1 MRARVRLASLR
12 LRAQARHAIAARGL
26 GLPQWAIGIS
36 RLFSEKEKPEVNT
49 AAAAFLMYSSVR
61 TPADAESGWVG
72 LGRSRHLKMIE
83 IVLMIFLHAAINS
96 GGWWVCGGGSG

>member
-36 RLFSEKEKPEVNT
+36 RLFSEKENQKST
-49 AAAAFLMYSSVR
+49 QQQRHFLMYSSVR

-83 IVLMIFLHAAINS
+83 MLLMIFLHAAINS